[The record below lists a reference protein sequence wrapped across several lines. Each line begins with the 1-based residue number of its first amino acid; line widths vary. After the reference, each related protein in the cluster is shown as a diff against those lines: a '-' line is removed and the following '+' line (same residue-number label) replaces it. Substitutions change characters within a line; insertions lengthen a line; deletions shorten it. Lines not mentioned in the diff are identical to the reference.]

1 MQCTRGKEISVYQ
14 SAAGYYIGC
23 YSTDEEL
30 GCEMPYC
37 RISADY
43 YRTRKEA
50 EQALQNGF
58 NVRLCG
64 ENDFC
69 SGGKGCL
76 VKKHD

>member
-1 MQCTRGKEISVYQ
+1 MKCTQGKEISVYQ

-23 YSTDEEL
+23 YSMDEEC
-30 GCEMPYC
+30 GCELPYC
-37 RISADY
+37 RVSADY

-64 ENDFC
+64 ENDYC

-76 VKKHD
+76 VKNHD